1 MACYLPPA
9 VWELKQRCG
18 VLAWPPVPVCC
29 RNDSGCDPAVLT
41 VLLAG
46 LFTKVTTVNE
56 LSVDTSRGEI
66 LEIHVSEWVAE
77 YVLSG

>member
-1 MACYLPPA
+1 
-9 VWELKQRCG
+9 
-18 VLAWPPVPVCC
+18 
-29 RNDSGCDPAVLT
+29 VLT
-41 VLLAG
+41 VLFAG